1 MTFASFGSS
10 LVVGLCLVGS
20 ALAQSGDWPCWR
32 GPQHDGMADPNQDPP
47 VHFSKTK
54 NLLWQADVPGR
65 GHGSVIVVGDRV
77 VLATADE
84 AKQTQSVLCYDRKTG
99 TQRWAT
105 QVHEGAFPKTNKKA
119 SHASSTLACDG
130 ERFFISF
137 VNHGAAHTTALDL
150 EGKQLWQT
158 KITDYIV
165 HQGYGSSPALY
176 KSLVIV
182 SADTKAGGAIC
193 GLERSSGKIVWRV
206 ERPKK
211 PNYPSPIIHTL
222 NGQDQLI
229 LTGCD
234 LVTSLDP
241 MTGAKL
247 WEIDGATTE
256 CVTSTVTDGKHIF
269 TSGGYPKNHV
279 SAILADGS
287 GKLVWENPSRVYVP
301 SMLQRDGHLY
311 ALMDA
316 GVVVC
321 WKSDTGERLWRKR
334 LSGTFS
340 ASPVFVGDRLYA
352 GDEAGTYHVLKVTP
366 KACEIVAENPL
377 GDQIFATPTIC
388 GSQIFARVAE
398 VDDKDHRQEK
408 LYCFAKKE

>member
-1 MTFASFGSS
+1 MTIASFGSS
-10 LVVGLCLVGS
+10 FLVSLCLAGG
-20 ALAQSGDWPCWR
+20 ALAQSADWPCWR
-32 GPQHDGMADPNQDPP
+32 GPKHDGLADPNQDPP

-54 NLLWQADVPGR
+54 NLLWQANVPGR

-84 AKQTQSVLCYDRKTG
+84 VKQTQSVLCYDRKTG
-99 TQRWAT
+99 KQRWAT
-105 QVHEGAFPKTNKKA
+105 QVHEGGFPKTNKKA

-150 EGKQLWQT
+150 DGKQLWQT

-165 HQGYGSSPALY
+165 HQGYGSSPAVY

-193 GLERSSGKIVWRV
+193 GLERRSGKIVWRV
-206 ERPKK
+206 DRPDK

-222 NGQDQLI
+222 NGKDQLI

-234 LVTSLDP
+234 LITSFDP
-241 MTGAKL
+241 VTGAKL
-247 WEIDGATTE
+247 WETDGATTE

-301 SMLQRDGHLY
+301 L
-311 ALMDA
+311 DA
-316 GVVVC
+316 
-321 WKSDTGERLWRKR
+321 ST
-334 LSGTFS
+334 
-340 ASPVFVGDRLYA
+340 
-352 GDEAGTYHVLKVTP
+352 
-366 KACEIVAENPL
+366 
-377 GDQIFATPTIC
+377 
-388 GSQIFARVAE
+388 
-398 VDDKDHRQEK
+398 
-408 LYCFAKKE
+408 